1 MAECEY
7 CGDEFENKTKLH
19 YHWGEEHEEELN
31 SHDMEKVKK
40 ARRKKEE
47 EKQQVMQKRK
57 KLAGYSFIG
66 ILAVLMAGYA
76 ATNIIPQMMA
86 GPAAELNSEYLEDRA
101 ILGSENASV
110 TIVEFGDYRC
120 GHCQR
125 FETGTKTQL
134 EEEGY
139 FDNGNVKF
147 HMLHFP
153 VVGPTTDSVS
163 AAEAAECAGSQSNEA
178 YWNLHEALFEVQG
191 NIDYSDQSLI
201 DLAEENTDVDIGEF
215 ESCLT
220 SGEFTDRVNED
231 QTLGGENSVS
241 ATPTVFINGERV
253 PDPMNYDQVEAMI
266 EDELE

>member
-1 MAECEY
+1 MAKCEY
-7 CGDEFENKTKLH
+7 CDEEFENETKLH
-19 YHWGEEHEEELN
+19 YHWGEEHEEEIS

-47 EKQQVMQKRK
+47 EKQQVIQRRK

-76 ATNIIPQMMA
+76 ATNIIPYMMA
-86 GPAAELNSEYLEDRA
+86 GPSAELDSEYLEDRA

-110 TIVEFGDYRC
+110 TIVEFADYRC
-120 GHCQR
+120 PHCKR
-125 FETGTKTQL
+125 FESATKAQL
-134 EEEGY
+134 EESGY
-139 FDNGNVKF
+139 FENGQVKF

-153 VVGPTTDSVS
+153 VVGPTANSIA
-163 AAEAAECAGSQSNEA
+163 AAEAAECAGSQSNDA
-178 YWNLHEALFEVQG
+178 YWNMHDALFEVQG

-220 SGEFTDRVNED
+220 SGEYTSRVNED
-231 QTLGGENSVS
+231 QNVGEQNSVS

-253 PDPMNYDQVEAMI
+253 PNPMDYAQVEAMI
-266 EDELE
+266 EDQLE